1 LDFNT
6 ITSIELKLLAPPFN
20 NNTGF
25 KNKNKT
31 LMMNDKKMFQKM
43 QQ

>member
-25 KNKNKT
+25 KNK
-31 LMMNDKKMFQKM
+31 KKNIDDE
-43 QQ
+43 